1 MKNIYIVMRK
11 IGDDWITPQI
21 AFESKEKAR
30 ERARE
35 WTNAI
40 GGEKDYHFYIEEVAI
55 F

>member
-1 MKNIYIVMRK
+1 MRK
-11 IGDDWITPQI
+11 IGDWETPQI

-35 WTNAI
+35 WTDAMGGDI
-40 GGEKDYHFYIEEVAI
+40 GFHFYVEEVAI